1 MLIITLGG
9 VQNGTDISYRLCFPL
24 ERQKDVGHNLEKNNC
39 FILFYVYGC
48 QYVCLCT
55 TYVPGVRSPGIRA
68 IDGFEQSCGFW
79 EMNLGPL

>member
-55 TYVPGVRSPGIRA
+55 TYVPGISEARKEGLIPRTGVM
-68 IDGFEQSCGFW
+68 DGHMPHISA
-79 EMNLGPL
+79 L